1 MGARVCSNGV
11 ACASN
16 FSYAAPIQNMK
27 LKTLDDGSVW
37 ALIFYHYTHSGNV
50 LFTSVEEVL
59 NTETLD
65 KFSKLYMLR
74 SDRFKSAT
82 DNKFEFM
89 LCYPLESNEYN
100 RWKQSNNPCDEYE
113 GNIEYTIPTTNP
125 DIMKGTVAGYEP
137 ISIAWDCNCWGGLAR
152 FNEDPT
158 EIKSAYLTGSIA
170 TGNTW
175 FFAIGGFRKWNN
187 GIPSNSLTGTPG
199 GVDKG
204 TECVELWV
212 RVDNTISANKVSFF
226 SNCITANNL
235 IEN

>member
-65 KFSKLYMLR
+65 KFSKLYMLQ

-113 GNIEYTIPTTNP
+113 GDIEYTIPTTNP
-125 DIMKGTVAGYEP
+125 DIMRGTVAGYES
-137 ISIAWDCNCWGGLAR
+137 ISIAWDYNYWGGLAR
-152 FNEDPT
+152 LNEDPT
-158 EIKSAYLTGSIA
+158 DVNSTYLTGSIVS
-170 TGNTW
+170 GGYW
-175 FFAIGGFRKWNN
+175 FYAIGGSRKWYD
-187 GIPSNSLTGTPG
+187 GIPSNDNIGYSG
-199 GVDKG
+199 DARKG